1 MWQTTHFHTGHGAM
15 HLATLLRSM
24 HRHVRH
30 ALLTGLSNP
39 SFAETLLL
47 AAATILFVLAC
58 LGLMVVGAP
67 STH

>member
-1 MWQTTHFHTGHGAM
+1 MWQTIHFHPGHGAM

-24 HRHVRH
+24 RRHVTH
-30 ALLTGLSNP
+30 AWLTGLSNP

-58 LGLMVVGAP
+58 LGLIMVSA
-67 STH
+67 H